1 MEPILASPD
10 SPTLTPVIDPSALA
24 ARLADPDWLVVDC
37 RFDLFDPA
45 AGESR
50 YLAAHI
56 PGAIYAHLDRDLSAA
71 REPDGRGGRHPLP
84 PPDEMARR
92 FGALGIDGRVQVVA
106 YDDQSGHYAA
116 RLWWLLRFMGHEAVA
131 VLDGGWPAWVAA
143 GLPVEAGD
151 GDGIGGDVPP
161 ERLYEGGPRLDR
173 PATAEEAVAAPLLV
187 DGRAPERYRGEVE
200 PLDPVAGHIP
210 GATNRPY
217 TANWD
222 ADGRW
227 RAPEALLAEFLDLL
241 GDTPPES
248 AVFYCG
254 SGVSACVNLLAMVRA
269 GLPEGR
275 LYVGSWSEWSRL
287 GRPVARGQSPTPQTG

>member
-1 MEPILASPD
+1 MNPPYTTIL
-10 SPTLTPVIDPSALA
+10 SAAELA
-24 ARLADPDWLVVDC
+24 AHLHDPNWVIVDC
-37 RFDLFDPA
+37 RFDLSDTA
-45 AGESR
+45 AGERNYRES
-50 YLAAHI
+50 HI
-56 PGAIYAHLDRDLSAA
+56 PGAVYAHLARDLSGPRAA
-71 REPDGRGGRHPLP
+71 TGEGGRHPLP
-84 PPDEMARR
+84 TPAELTRT
-92 FGALGIDGRVQVVA
+92 FGGWGIGGAAPGRGVQVVA